1 MPVRQA
7 TKEETEAF
15 WGGSSI
21 IFQSSKV
28 KKGNDNIKKSQEG
41 EAAISQIE
49 RQSMLNSLKASL
61 TKMDKP

>member
-7 TKEETEAF
+7 TKDETEAF

-21 IFQSSKV
+21 IFQSNKF
-28 KKGNDNIKKSQEG
+28 KIGNDIIKKPVEG
-41 EAAISQIE
+41 KAANSQIE

>member
-21 IFQSSKV
+21 IFRLSKA
-28 KKGNDNIKKSQEG
+28 KKVNDIIKKPHEG
-41 EAAISQIE
+41 KAVISQIE

-61 TKMDKP
+61 AKMDKP

>member
-21 IFQSSKV
+21 IFQSSKL

-41 EAAISQIE
+41 KAAISQIE
-49 RQSMLNSLKASL
+49 CQSMLNSLKVSL
-61 TKMDKP
+61 AKMDKP

>member
-21 IFQSSKV
+21 IFQSNKF
-28 KKGNDNIKKSQEG
+28 KKGNQIIKKSNEG
-41 EAAISQIE
+41 KAANSQIE
-49 RQSMLNSLKASL
+49 REAMLKSLKASL
-61 TKMDKP
+61 AKMDKP